1 LPTRVKIE
9 PDSTQLQII
18 KQEANAFINLS
29 NDFHSASQVRTRTVV
44 ENGTE
49 TIEILSDT
57 EDEPMGDDDGLDLDW
72 DMHASSDTLIAD
84 PESIS
89 SDDDLSDGEDAVSS
103 DFESSEEPE
112 LDVSTTQWLDPEIKS
127 QVSNQP
133 RRLNRQLLV
142 ERVEYLSEIPTYW
155 PVPHQKTAY
164 ILDLRD
170 PKFDVVH
177 DKGELLSVD
186 ALIKNKVCPN
196 TAVSP
201 SSVYISLLFSQDQDS
216 WTGGTGGGDSKPSFD
231 IFTGESIPCR
241 RSRLE
246 CAGFH
251 ACSHVNPKL
260 LNVKRYELD
269 PKSLDEV
276 VQAQVET
283 RITEADSA
291 EKLALMYVLR
301 LI

>member
-18 KQEANAFINLS
+18 KQEAIAFINLS
-29 NDFHSASQVRTRTVV
+29 NDFHSASQVWMRTVV

-57 EDEPMGDDDGLDLDW
+57 EDKLMGDDDGLDLDW

-196 TAVSP
+196 TTVSP
-201 SSVYISLLFSQDQDS
+201 SSVYIYLCCFHRIRIHGQVGQVEGTQSLHLTFS
-216 WTGGTGGGDSKPSFD
+216 
-231 IFTGESIPCR
+231 
-241 RSRLE
+241 LE
-246 CAGFH
+246 NPFH
-251 ACSHVNPKL
+251 AAVAVSSVRDFMP
-260 LNVKRYELD
+260 
-269 PKSLDEV
+269 V
-276 VQAQVET
+276 VT
-283 RITEADSA
+283 
-291 EKLALMYVLR
+291 
-301 LI
+301 LIPSC